1 MGRELNTIAQV
12 DQSDERR
19 QNLKDRVTTDKV
31 VIRPW
36 KESHMI
42 SRRALHPGIGIVL
55 AVLLAATLAGLGAA
69 QLKGQTVRIGNTD
82 LGGVVTSSKGTE
94 AGVWVIAETSDLPT
108 KLVKI
113 VVTDDQG
120 RYLVPDLPKA
130 NYSVW
135 VRGYG
140 LVDSPKVKA
149 SPGQTLNLKAV
160 VATDTKAAA
169 EYYPALYWFSLL
181 QVPPKSDFPGTG
193 PSGNG
198 IAPNIKSQGEWI
210 RDIVNTDGCTG
221 CHQMGDKATREIP
234 KSILSQTSDSKG
246 AWDRRIK
253 AGQAGGGMSNRFD
266 QVGRQRA
273 LAMYADWSDRIA
285 HGEQPTA
292 APSRPQGLE
301 RNVVVTLWDWADSKV
316 YLHDA
321 ISSDKRN
328 PTVNANGPIYGALEE
343 SGDYLTVLDPARNS
357 TSRVN
362 LRPRDPQT
370 PTSFTTK
377 PAAPSPYWGDEA
389 IWNSQTTVHSFSMD
403 KQGRVWAAARVR
415 KPKTPAWCQAGSD
428 QISAKLFP
436 IDQGQR
442 GLELYEPKT
451 KETTTIDTCFTWG
464 HVNFDDHDVLWSS
477 FGPTGVEGW
486 FDTKIWDKTHDEKKA
501 QGWSAF
507 VLDYNGN
514 GKRDAYTEPDQ
525 PADSTKDK
533 RISVSFYGDSPAPDG
548 SVWGSVLGM
557 PGALVRFVP
566 GSHPPETALAEYYEV
581 PWNNPKAPVQGFAP
595 RGMDVDSKGVVWTV
609 LSSGHYASFDRSK
622 CKGPLN
628 GPSAATGQQCPEG
641 WTLYRFPGP
650 NYKGAVENGSADSA
664 YYNFVDRFDMLGV
677 GKDVPLAT
685 GNLSEGLLVLVN
697 GKFLTLRVPYPMG
710 YYAKGLDG
718 RVDDPKGGWKGK
730 GIYTPISTR
739 APFHMEGGKGTTPKL
754 VKFQMRPNPL
764 AD

>member
-1 MGRELNTIAQV
+1 MSKRTLRTGLVAPAIF
-12 DQSDERR
+12 
-19 QNLKDRVTTDKV
+19 V
-31 VIRPW
+31 V
-36 KESHMI
+36 
-42 SRRALHPGIGIVL
+42 GV
-55 AVLLAATLAGLGAA
+55 AVMAAALAGLAIA
-69 QLKGQTVRIGNTD
+69 QKTNDAVRVGNAD
-82 LGGVVTSSKGTE
+82 IAGVVTSAKGPE
-94 AGVWVIAETSDLPT
+94 AGVWVIAEATDLST
-108 KLVKI
+108 KMVKI
-113 VVTDDQG
+113 VITDDQG
-120 RYLVPDLPKA
+120 RYLVPELPKA
-130 NYSVW
+130 NYNVW

-140 LVDSPKVKA
+140 LVDSPKVQA
-149 SPGQTLNLKAV
+149 TPGNSLNLKAV
-160 VATDTKAAA
+160 VAPDKKAAIQ
-169 EYYPALYWFSLL
+169 YYPALYWWALL

-193 PSGNG
+193 ASGNG
-198 IAPNIKSQGEWI
+198 ISANVHSQGEWI
-210 RDIVNTDGCTG
+210 RNIVNTDGCTG

-234 KSILSQTSDSKG
+234 QSILSKTPDSKA
-246 AWDRRIK
+246 AWDLRIR
-253 AGQAGGGMSNRFD
+253 AGQAGAGMSARFD

-285 HGEQPTA
+285 KGELPSA
-292 APSRPQGLE
+292 APSRPQGKE
-301 RNVVVTLWDWADSKV
+301 RNAVVTIWDWADAKT

-321 ISSDKRN
+321 IASDKRHPN
-328 PTVNANGPIYGALEE
+328 VNANGPIYGALEE
-343 SGDYLTVLDPARNS
+343 SGDYLPVLDPVHNS
-357 TSRVN
+357 VSQIKLRV
-362 LRPRDPQT
+362 RDPQT
-370 PTSFTTK
+370 PSSFATK
-377 PAAPSPYWGDEA
+377 PFAASPYWGDEA

-415 KPKTPAWCQAGSD
+415 KPQTPEWCRTGSD
-428 QISAKLFP
+428 QLSAKLFP
-436 IDQGQR
+436 INQGQR

-464 HVNFDDHDVLWSS
+464 HVNFDDNDVLWSS

-486 FDTKIWDKTHDEKKA
+486 FDTRIWDKTHDEKQA

-514 GKRDAYTEPDQ
+514 GQRDAYTEPNQ
-525 PADSTKDK
+525 PADPAKDK
-533 RISVSFYGDSPAPDG
+533 RIDVSFYGDSPAPDG

-581 PWNNPKAPVQGFAP
+581 PWNNPKAPVEGFSP

-628 GPSAATGQQCPEG
+628 GPTAATGQHCPEG
-641 WTLYRFPGP
+641 WKLYAFPGP

-664 YYNFVDRFDMLGV
+664 YYNFVDRFDMLGA

-685 GNLSEGLLVLVN
+685 GNLSEGLLVLVD

-718 RVDDPKGGWKGK
+718 RIDNPNGGWKGK
-730 GIYTPISTR
+730 AIYTPISTR
-739 APFHMEGGKGTTPKL
+739 APFHMETGKGTPPKL

-764 AD
+764 AN